1 MLFIHYITHLKTKKY
16 LVLLNG
22 ESQNLSKVMNINKGK
37 VKMNFI
43 IQPFIT
49 QWSKTELLLQIA
61 SFYVLF

>member
-1 MLFIHYITHLKTKKY
+1 
-16 LVLLNG
+16 
-22 ESQNLSKVMNINKGK
+22 MNINKGK